1 MTYLFTYFSLYIIIP
16 MVLEK
21 ADLIGAILAQV
32 IYIIIILIF
41 VSRLIKKPQLEYGLG
56 LILALAVIPLIY
68 LLVTASSLE
77 RTPLYSIQIFL
88 MLAFLI
94 IEILLDYILIINFRE
109 VRWMVI
115 SYVVIFFG
123 STGGMIGVASHAGR
137 GWTLS
142 SIILFLIMAS
152 LAFIQRAI
160 TGL

>member
-1 MTYLFTYFSLYIIIP
+1 

-21 ADLIGAILAQV
+21 ADLIGAILAQT

-41 VSRLIKKPQLEYGLG
+41 ISRLIKKSQLEYGLG
-56 LILALAVIPLIY
+56 LILMLLGLPLIY
-68 LLVTASSLE
+68 LLAAAPFLK
-77 RTPLYSIQIFL
+77 RAPLYYIQIIL

-94 IEILLDYILIINFRE
+94 IETLLDYILKINFRE

-115 SYVVIFFG
+115 SYVMIFFG